1 MKIIKD
7 ENFNKVT
14 ADKGKHLRA
23 VNDIYVEEHEENGE
37 VVKEHIPYY
46 SELLYLPLTLT
57 EKEIKEMYVEEKK

>member
-37 VVKEHIPYY
+37 VAKEHIPYY
-46 SELLYLPLTLT
+46 SELLYLPPTLT